1 MKNNILHKTRLLQ
14 LLACLIIINL
24 FLVSCTNKVELPNS
38 EEAKASVLEKITLA
52 ANKWSN
58 GDSMGY
64 FECAAEDIIWIDD
77 LGPSVTIIGSEAL
90 KNHLQPFNGKI
101 PKHEFKLSEPVFQV
115 YNDIAIVTYQYQG
128 IFEGEP
134 ATPWKVSSVYKYDNG
149 DWLSVH
155 ENWTEVKE
163 KIETGK

>member
-1 MKNNILHKTRLLQ
+1 M
-14 LLACLIIINL
+14 
-24 FLVSCTNKVELPNS
+24 VSCTNKIELPNS

-52 ANKWSN
+52 AKKWSN

-77 LGPSVTIIGSEAL
+77 LGPSKTIIGSDAL
-90 KNHLQPFNGKI
+90 KEHLQPFNGQI
-101 PKHEFKLSEPVFQV
+101 PKHDFKLLNPVFQV
-115 YNDIAIVTYQYQG
+115 YNDIVIVTYQYQG
-128 IFEGEP
+128 IFEGEA

-163 KIETGK
+163 K